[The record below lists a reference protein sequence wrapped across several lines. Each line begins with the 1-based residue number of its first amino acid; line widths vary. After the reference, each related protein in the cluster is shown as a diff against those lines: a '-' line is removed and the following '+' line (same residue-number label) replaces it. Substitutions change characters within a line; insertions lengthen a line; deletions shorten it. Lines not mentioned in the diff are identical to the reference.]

1 MAGQVKITIKD
12 RKWIAAVAATPW
24 ELTQGLGGIPG
35 LAVGTGMLFDLG
47 YSREVEVTTAPM
59 LFPLDIA
66 FLSEDLT
73 VTEIYRDVPPGYL
86 VTPTSPAWF
95 FFEVNAGELEGIE
108 VGDKASVSWLP
119 LEETPPM
126 APDWASSIALLGGS
140 LAAGVFLIGLSRH
153 FAETVV
159 GSSGSG
165 LPTAA
170 GNQSAKC
177 EIVRPRSYDLM
188 SWVGA
193 PVPDY
198 SFSIEPEAK
207 ERRIDEV
214 LKKLKDG
221 VDTIQSSSHFRNFL
235 LTMSK
240 FHDYSIGNLILIASQ
255 NPNATRVAGFNTW
268 RDLSRWVK
276 KGEKGIAILAPCL
289 PSKSSLKTELSGEEE
304 DRKDDEDAEK
314 RELLRPIYFK
324 VVYVFDISQTEGKPL
339 PEFEIPVLTGEAN
352 EELFEDIVHLVS
364 GQGVHVGFDSR
375 SYQDPAIKGFFSG
388 KEIWVRPEE
397 SRAQQLKTL
406 IHEVAHYYSEGV
418 FHIPRRDAETIAE
431 SVAFAVGAHF
441 GFDTGTRSF
450 PYVALW
456 AQDRK
461 VLERNLASIRQVTT
475 RIIEGIESRA
485 KKPAGVA

>member
-12 RKWIAAVAATPW
+12 REWIAAVAATPW
-24 ELTQGLGGIPG
+24 ELTQGLGGLPG
-35 LAVGTGMLFDLG
+35 LAAGTGMLFDLG
-47 YSREVEVTTAPM
+47 SSRVVEVTTAPM
-59 LFPLDIA
+59 LFPLDIV
-66 FLSEDLT
+66 FLSEDF
-73 VTEIYRDVPPGYL
+73 VVKEIYRDVSPGYL
-86 VTPTSPAWF
+86 VSLTSPARYF
-95 FFEVNAGELEGIE
+95 AEVNTGELEGIE
-108 VGDKASVSWLP
+108 VGDEASVYWLP
-119 LEETPPM
+119 LEESPPA
-126 APDWASSIALLGGS
+126 APDWPSTIAVLGGS

-153 FAETVV
+153 FADTVI
-159 GSSGSG
+159 GPSSSD

-170 GNQSAKC
+170 GKLPIKC

-221 VDTIQSSSHFRNFL
+221 VDGIQSSSHFRNFL

-268 RDLSRWVK
+268 RDLGRWVM

-289 PSKSSLKTELSGEEE
+289 PPKSSLKAKPVDEPEGKKNDGEEE
-304 DRKDDEDAEK
+304 KQEF
-314 RELLRPIYFK
+314 LRPIYFK
-324 VVYVFDISQTEGKPL
+324 VVYVFDFSQTEGKPL
-339 PEFEIPVLTGEAN
+339 PEFEVPVLTGEAN
-352 EELFEDIVHLVS
+352 EELFGDITHLVRS
-364 GQGVHVGFDSR
+364 QGVHVGFDSR
-375 SYQDPAIKGFFSG
+375 PYHDPAIKGFFSG

-406 IHEVAHYYSEGV
+406 IHEVAHYFSEGV

-456 AQDRK
+456 AQDKK

-475 RIIEGIESRA
+475 RIIEGLESLA
-485 KKPAGVA
+485 KMPVGVA